1 MTLGVEP
8 IAGRTITP
16 DDDRAPGAHPIVV
29 VSHRF
34 WRRELDP
41 DPGAALRTT
50 VIHNGVSYQVVG
62 IAPAGFTG
70 ISSNDAPDIWLP
82 TMMAGG
88 ALQNPG
94 ILEARGSSSLY
105 VFGRL
110 KPGISDVTASSDLA
124 RVYADVQRI
133 HPDQERS
140 KGDVVS
146 MAHGVQTLRE
156 RFERPLLVLLG
167 VVGLLLLIACANLAA
182 LLLARAAVRRHEIA
196 VRLSLGASR
205 FRLLRQF
212 LAESLLIAMLGGA
225 GGLIISAFGA
235 SVLIDLVTT
244 STRRL
249 PIAFTLDSR
258 VLLFTAGVSV
268 IAMLVFGLFP
278 ALQANRT
285 PLAQAAQSVTRTPS
299 GLAGG
304 RLLIGSQM
312 ALSLFLLI
320 TAGLFIRSLDNLRHL
335 DTGFNREN
343 VLIVMM
349 DPRAAYGKDP
359 TKYLPLYR
367 DLPERLAQLPG
378 VRSASFADASFF
390 GGNVSR
396 GNIAYDGYAQEVPQ
410 SEYPFKLRISPGFP
424 ETFGLSLVA
433 GRTFTDRDDRSAP
446 RVAIVSESIAKRYY
460 PVQDAVAKRFCFS
473 DTFHAACAVE
483 IVGVVKDVRYNSL
496 RQASPFTVYRPV
508 EQEPRV
514 RGDLQVRTLTDPR
527 VMTAQVQDAIRRFNP
542 ELRVVHTTTLER
554 LVDDSIVEDRLLSTL
569 SSGFAVLAVVLAAVG
584 LYGITSYGVHRR
596 TNEIGVRMALG
607 ASKGDVQWMVLR
619 EVLLLVTAGTVVGIP
634 AALAASGIVRGLLFG
649 LTPTDPVT
657 VLVATVMLI
666 LVAVVAAYVPARR
679 ATRIDPMAA
688 LRVD

>member
-1 MTLGVEP
+1 V
-8 IAGRTITP
+8 
-16 DDDRAPGAHPIVV
+16 
-29 VSHRF
+29 
-34 WRRELDP
+34 
-41 DPGAALRTT
+41 
-50 VIHNGVSYQVVG
+50 
-62 IAPAGFTG
+62 
-70 ISSNDAPDIWLP
+70 
-82 TMMAGG
+82 
-88 ALQNPG
+88 
-94 ILEARGSSSLY
+94 
-105 VFGRL
+105 
-110 KPGISDVTASSDLA
+110 
-124 RVYADVQRI
+124 
-133 HPDQERS
+133 
-140 KGDVVS
+140 
-146 MAHGVQTLRE
+146 
-156 RFERPLLVLLG
+156 
-167 VVGLLLLIACANLAA
+167 
-182 LLLARAAVRRHEIA
+182 
-196 VRLSLGASR
+196 
-205 FRLLRQF
+205 
-212 LAESLLIAMLGGA
+212 LGGA

-235 SVLIDLVTT
+235 SVLINLVTT

-258 VLLFTAGVSV
+258 VLLFTAGVSLMA
-268 IAMLVFGLFP
+268 ILVFGLFP

-285 PLAQAAQSVTRTPS
+285 PLAHAAQSVTRTPS
-299 GLAGG
+299 RLAGG

-320 TAGLFIRSLDNLRHL
+320 AAGLFIRSLDNLRHL
-335 DTGFNREN
+335 DTGFNRES

-359 TKYLPLYR
+359 AKYLALYR
-367 DLPERLAQLPG
+367 DLPERLEQLPG

-396 GNIAYDGYAQEVPQ
+396 GNIAYDGYAQEVPET
-410 SEYPFKLRISPGFP
+410 EYPFKLRISPGFP

-460 PVQDAVAKRFCFS
+460 PGQDAVAKRFCFS
-473 DTFHAACAVE
+473 DTFHTACAIE

-527 VMTAQVQDAIRRFNP
+527 VMTVQVQDAIRRFNP

-569 SSGFAVLAVVLAAVG
+569 STGFAVLAVALAAVG

-607 ASKGDVQWMVLR
+607 ASMGDVQWMVLR
-619 EVLLLVTAGTVVGIP
+619 EVLLLVTAGAVVGIP
-634 AALAASGIVRGLLFG
+634 AALAASGVVRSLLFG

-657 VLVATVMLI
+657 VLAATVMLI
-666 LVAVVAAYVPARR
+666 FVAVLAGYIPARR